1 MRSRRLRALAVS
13 TPKRNSQLPDIPTTG
28 EAGISGADSPLWF
41 GLWAPAGTPAPVIA
55 KISADTRK
63 ALSDPGVR
71 EKLGNLGNDVM
82 DMSPDEFARYVRN
95 EIAEYDRVIKRA
107 GIKPQ

>member
-1 MRSRRLRALAVS
+1 
-13 TPKRNSQLPDIPTTG
+13 
-28 EAGISGADSPLWF
+28 
-41 GLWAPAGTPAPVIA
+41 
-55 KISADTRK
+55 
-63 ALSDPGVR
+63 VR
-71 EKLGNLGNDVM
+71 EKLANLGNDVM